1 MSKKRLKDKKILDMN
16 GFPLHLEIYDSE
28 IIVKDDHLN
37 VMRITKRNK
46 NSIVLN
52 LSGFFSSK
60 K

>member
-1 MSKKRLKDKKILDMN
+1 MLKKEPKENKTIDMN

-28 IIVKDDHLN
+28 IIIKDKYCNSILISKSD
-37 VMRITKRNK
+37 K